1 MNKNNQLDR
10 IEKLVE
16 ELANY
21 SMQEFSNFREEMKIV
36 KEEIKDLG
44 RNQRSM
50 KLDLL
55 DKLASKERVDNHELR
70 IQELESQLA

>member
-1 MNKNNQLDR
+1 MKGNNQLDR
-10 IEKLVE
+10 IERL
-16 ELANY
+16 LINY
-21 SMQEFSNFREEMKIV
+21 IECSTKRFSDIDDRFSSLEKEIIIV

-55 DKLASKERVDNHELR
+55 DKLASKE
-70 IQELESQLA
+70 